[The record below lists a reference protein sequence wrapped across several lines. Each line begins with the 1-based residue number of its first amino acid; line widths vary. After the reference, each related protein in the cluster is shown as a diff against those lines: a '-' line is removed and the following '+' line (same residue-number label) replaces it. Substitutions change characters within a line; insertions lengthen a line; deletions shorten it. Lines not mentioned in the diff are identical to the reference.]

1 MRFTFEVLASLRLTD
16 MTTLRLSYRSL
27 ITMNPCGE
35 VSLKLDTLPG
45 GLNIAL
51 LEINFTV
58 KTAIKLSGRK
68 DGVSRG
74 AKRR

>member
-1 MRFTFEVLASLRLTD
+1 
-16 MTTLRLSYRSL
+16 
-27 ITMNPCGE
+27 
-35 VSLKLDTLPG
+35 LPG

-58 KTAIKLSGRK
+58 KTAIKYRK
-68 DGVSRG
+68 DGFSRG

>member
-1 MRFTFEVLASLRLTD
+1 MDTF
-16 MTTLRLSYRSL
+16 
-27 ITMNPCGE
+27 
-35 VSLKLDTLPG
+35 PG

-68 DGVSRG
+68 DRFSRG